1 MNKLFQKNKVLDS
14 INIIKRFKNGI
25 KSQYEI

>member
-25 KSQYEI
+25 KLQYEI